1 MKPKF
6 IILEGI
12 SGAGK
17 TALLHPV
24 GKLSNYADLSVA
36 RFTPSCWVYNQLYS
50 RTNVDYEIINRAIM
64 AEHEVHV
71 VWLKCD
77 PKTALARCVA
87 KNDSQVEDLYEAEA
101 LFGQYF
107 NYYTAINHIHI
118 VSTDQSLED
127 SLEEIR
133 DRVYGSH

>member
-50 RTNVDYEIINRAIM
+50 RTNVDYEVMNRAIM
-64 AEHEVHV
+64 VEHDVHV
-71 VWLKCD
+71 VWLRCSSE
-77 PKTALARCVA
+77 TALERCRL
-87 KNDSQVEDLYEAEA
+87 KDDDNVEDLSRADY

-107 NYYTAINHIHI
+107 TRYTAIQQIHI
-118 VSTDQSLED
+118 VNTEQHIND
-127 SLEEIR
+127 SIAEIR
-133 DRVYGSH
+133 DKVYGSY